1 VHPLVATTLL
11 SGIIS
16 FALVSCERTANVK
29 QPKAY
34 NKDGIQFQYPDNWKV
49 TADSQNESMRHL
61 VIETPGEAILI
72 IQVFTADDSVPM
84 SDFVREFSS
93 NAQQELPR
101 FATSTA
107 STFGEPEERDGY
119 KSVSEQFSIKAVG
132 EGVPHTRIYKQK
144 RFGSKMIYV
153 VSQVASEDED
163 LVGAGFDQITSSL
176 QYDSR

>member
-1 VHPLVATTLL
+1 
-11 SGIIS
+11 
-16 FALVSCERTANVK
+16 
-29 QPKAY
+29 
-34 NKDGIQFQYPDNWKV
+34 
-49 TADSQNESMRHL
+49 
-61 VIETPGEAILI
+61 
-72 IQVFTADDSVPM
+72 M

-153 VSQVASEDED
+153 VSQVASEED
-163 LVGAGFDQITSSL
+163 LVVAGFDQITSSL

>member
-1 VHPLVATTLL
+1 MYPLVATTLL

-16 FALVSCERTANVK
+16 FALVSCERTANVT

-72 IQVFTADDSVPM
+72 IQVFTPDDSVPM